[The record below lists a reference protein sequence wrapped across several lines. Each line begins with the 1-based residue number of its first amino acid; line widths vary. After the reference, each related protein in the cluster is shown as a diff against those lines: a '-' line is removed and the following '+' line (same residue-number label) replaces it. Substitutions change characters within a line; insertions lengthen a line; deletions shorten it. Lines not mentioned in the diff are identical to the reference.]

1 MMQDLPLGFG
11 MALAQNEK
19 AMQYFSSLPE
29 EKRVEIVDH
38 THQIHSRKE
47 MHEYVSHLG
56 AQP

>member
-1 MMQDLPLGFG
+1 MQDLPLGFG

-19 AMQYFSSLPE
+19 AMQYFCSLPE